1 MERRLR
7 AVYKDGVLQPLEPLP
22 LEELQ
27 QVTVTVT
34 DSPVIDDDLAGY
46 FTPEEW
52 ATAASDAVTWD
63 DARKAL
69 SKVSGSL
76 SDAISAQRHER

>member
-1 MERRLR
+1 MIF
-7 AVYKDGVLQPLEPLP
+7 V
-22 LEELQ
+22 
-27 QVTVTVT
+27 
-34 DSPVIDDDLAGY
+34 
-46 FTPEEW
+46 
-52 ATAASDAVTWD
+52 ATAARDAVTWD